1 MKFAFA
7 LVAAAGLAATASAQ
21 DNSRVIFES
30 SRDNG
35 ATWNGGNTT
44 YNVNNAGDVVNLLVR
59 ARITLTGTSTTLG
72 LAGITFQPKL
82 TGWTAGDVRNPFSS
96 ADGSGV
102 TEEPQ
107 TNTGRIFPFSSSG
120 MGSGS
125 ASGLLTSH
133 VDGGNTL
140 RFAGANAVAQTTNNA
155 WGVSAGQTPRSIG
168 GTNFRGGTDVVVFRY
183 SVSLTSTAA
192 DRDLSALV
200 DLSAI
205 VGTRTSWYRTDAGTG
220 SLLVTLAAADI
231 AANNITL
238 HVVPAPGALA
248 LLGLGGLAITRRRR

>member
-35 ATWNGGNTT
+35 VTWNGGNSN
-44 YNVNNAGDVVNLLVR
+44 YAANPGDTVNLLVR

-82 TGWTAGDVRNPFSS
+82 TGWGATDVRNAFTS

-102 TEEPQ
+102 AEEPQ
-107 TNTGRIFPFSSSG
+107 TNTGRIFPFASSG
-120 MGSGS
+120 MGPAS

-133 VDGGNTL
+133 VDGGSTL
-140 RFAGANAVAQTTNNA
+140 RFAGANAVTQTTNNA
-155 WGVSAGQTPRSIG
+155 WGVSSGQVPQSIG
-168 GTNFRGGTDVVVFRY
+168 GSNFRGGTDVVVFRY
-183 SVSLTSTAA
+183 SVSLAVGAA

-205 VGTRTSWYRTDAGTG
+205 VGTRTSWYRTPAGTG

-231 AANNITL
+231 AANNI
-238 HVVPAPGALA
+238 HISVPAPGALA
-248 LLGLGGLAITRRRR
+248 LLGLGGLAVARRRR

>member
-7 LVAAAGLAATASAQ
+7 LVAAAGLVATASAQ

-30 SRDNG
+30 SFDNG
-35 ATWNGGNTT
+35 ASWAGGA
-44 YNVNNAGDVVNLLVR
+44 VNRVVAPNSTVNMLVR

-82 TGWTAGDVRNPFSS
+82 TGWGASDVRNPFSS

-120 MGSGS
+120 MGSAS

-140 RFAGANAVAQTTNNA
+140 RFAGANAVTQTTNNA
-155 WGVSAGQTPRSIG
+155 WGVSSGQTPRSIG
-168 GTNFRGGTDVVVFRY
+168 GTNFRAGTDVVVFRY
-183 SVSLTSTAA
+183 SVSLAVGA
-192 DRDLSALV
+192 VDRDLSALV

-220 SLLVTLAAADI
+220 SLLVTLAAGDI
-231 AANNITL
+231 AANNIHL
-238 HVVPAPGALA
+238 QVPAPGALA
-248 LLGLGGLAITRRRR
+248 LVGLGGLAAFRRRR